1 MHRPLRPHCVR
12 WGPMQ
17 WGPSP
22 HSRSSPLFG
31 PCLLPPNGRPS
42 HQLLS
47 SCYLLTFRSLS
58 ETFIRKKNLLISSS
72 GSCDDS
78 DATWQEIGCTCGS
91 ACSCLSS
98 RFKDCSP
105 SFRICTKDT
114 RTYALPLSCS
124 LSLIHLVL
132 LLIYYWHTLLTYGDG
147 FCVMCV
153 CLQIKVENFC
163 W

>member
-1 MHRPLRPHCVR
+1 MGTHAVGTQPPQQVLSTFRPMSIAAKR
-12 WGPMQ
+12 
-17 WGPSP
+17 SP
-22 HSRSSPLFG
+22 ISSTAEL
-31 PCLLPPNGRPS
+31 LLPFDVSISIRDL
-42 HQLLS
+42 HQ
-47 SCYLLTFRSLS
+47 
-58 ETFIRKKNLLISSS
+58 KKNLLISSS